1 MEHDEE
7 VSELYKKLYD
17 TIRYSD
23 KTDEEVL
30 VCLAE
35 LILAICEQIGAGADI
50 KLTMAN
56 DNNEDI
62 LCH

>member
-17 TIRYSD
+17 TVKYSGE
-23 KTDEEVL
+23 TDEEVL
-30 VCLAE
+30 ICLAE
-35 LILAICEQIGAGADI
+35 LILTICKQIGAGANI
-50 KLTMAN
+50 KLTMTN

>member
-17 TIRYSD
+17 TIRYSAE
-23 KTDEEVL
+23 TDEEVL

-50 KLTMAN
+50 KLTMA
-56 DNNEDI
+56 DEDDEGI
-62 LCH
+62 TCH

>member
-1 MEHDEE
+1 VEHNEE

-35 LILAICEQIGAGADI
+35 LILAICKQVGAGADI
-50 KLTMAN
+50 TLTMA
-56 DNNEDI
+56 DEDDEGI
-62 LCH
+62 TCH